1 MNRSRRECLDGNDLD
16 PVVAG
21 VAVASRQDDREEGRP
36 ADVVGVDPSSEAPE
50 ALGRLVGSSRPE
62 PHLDRTPAA
71 PVVDNGVHPRGCR
84 GSGAPPRRGI
94 ARRRG
99 GPAGRGSRRGAR
111 RTRGPAAV
119 SPGRRR
125 ALPLRGSGRRS
136 GARARYVGVTAIAV
150 AASRLAGPPPRSG
163 DPARPGRTGRSGRC
177 RRRPA
182 RPAPPASRA
191 AVETDAWLATFRAS
205 ERTVARTFRG
215 SRATPSSLRM
225 SVRAIES
232 R

>member
-1 MNRSRRECLDGNDLD
+1 M
-16 PVVAG
+16 
-21 VAVASRQDDREEGRP
+21 
-36 ADVVGVDPSSEAPE
+36 VGVDPSGEAPE

-84 GSGAPPRRGI
+84 GSGAPPRRGV

-136 GARARYVGVTAIAV
+136 GARARHVGVTATAV
-150 AASRLAGPPPRSG
+150 AASRLAGPPPPSG
-163 DPARPGRTGRSGRC
+163 DPARPGRSGRC

-182 RPAPPASRA
+182 RPAPRITSHGRGRRLARDVSGERANGGSHLPGIPSDTVEPADVGARDR
-191 AVETDAWLATFRAS
+191 VE
-205 ERTVARTFRG
+205 VA
-215 SRATPSSLRM
+215 
-225 SVRAIES
+225 ES